1 MRNAGKLHKVSLCK
15 RSGGRDLVYTADRG
29 ASRKCQFQG
38 RGLESEGFNCVENPV
53 ENVYNLL
60 YYEVIVKFM

>member
-1 MRNAGKLHKVSLCK
+1 MRGNCIKCRYVNGVGAAIWCIQRIG
-15 RSGGRDLVYTADRG
+15 G

-38 RGLESEGFNCVENPV
+38 RGLESEGFDCVENPV

>member
-1 MRNAGKLHKVSLCK
+1 MRGNCIKCRYVNRVGAAIWCK
-15 RSGGRDLVYTADRG
+15 QRIEG

-38 RGLESEGFNCVENPV
+38 GELESGGFACVENPV

-60 YYEVIVKFM
+60 YYEIIVKFM